1 MRHRK
6 NAGGRQRYGNMHP
19 LFKEILRKLIHVA
32 VLGLIFGYTY
42 LTIHFSSKIGILALT
57 ALLMV
62 FLELEYIRLDY
73 RPRFTRK
80 FAKMVESLLLR
91 KREKNHLIG
100 SIYIITSTIITFAA
114 FDYPIAFLALLLMVF
129 GDMASALFGMAFGG
143 PRIFRKKTWIGGF
156 AGLCTNMMV
165 GFFVFHEFPI
175 LFIPMA
181 ITASVIETLTQK
193 IDDNLTV
200 PIFAGFIGQMLVYF
214 LDIPL
219 PSLFNIF

>member
-1 MRHRK
+1 M
-6 NAGGRQRYGNMHP
+6 P
-19 LFKEILRKLIHVA
+19 VLLKEILRKLIHVA
-32 VLGLIFGYTY
+32 VLGLIFAYTY
-42 LTIHFSSKIGILALT
+42 LAIHFSPKIGILALT

-80 FAKMVESLLLR
+80 LAKFIEKLLLR

-100 SIYIITSTIITFAA
+100 SIYIVSSTIIAFAA
-114 FDYPIAFLALLLMVF
+114 FDYPIAFLALLLMIF
-129 GDMASALFGMAFGG
+129 GDMASAIFGMAFGG
-143 PRIFRKKTWIGGF
+143 PQIFRKKTWIGGF
-156 AGLCTNMMV
+156 AGLFTNLLV
-165 GFFVFHEFPI
+165 GFFIFPDLPL

-181 ITASVIETLTQK
+181 FSASIIETLTQK

-214 LDIPL
+214 LDIRL
-219 PSLFNIF
+219 

>member
-1 MRHRK
+1 
-6 NAGGRQRYGNMHP
+6 MHP
-19 LFKEILRKLIHVA
+19 LFKEILRKFIHIA
-32 VLGLIFGYTY
+32 VLGLIFAYTY

-57 ALLMV
+57 AILMI

-80 FAKMVESLLLR
+80 LAKFIEKLLLR

-100 SIYIITSTIITFAA
+100 SIYIVSSTIIAFAA
-114 FDYPIAFLALLLMVF
+114 FDYPIAFFALLLMVF
-129 GDMASALFGMAFGG
+129 GDMASAIFGIAFGG
-143 PRIFRKKTWIGGF
+143 PQIFRKKTWIGGF
-156 AGLCTNMMV
+156 AGLFTNLLV
-165 GFFVFHEFPI
+165 GFFIFPQLPI
-175 LFIPMA
+175 LFIPMSFM
-181 ITASVIETLTQK
+181 ASIIETLTQK

-219 PSLFNIF
+219 PSLFGLS